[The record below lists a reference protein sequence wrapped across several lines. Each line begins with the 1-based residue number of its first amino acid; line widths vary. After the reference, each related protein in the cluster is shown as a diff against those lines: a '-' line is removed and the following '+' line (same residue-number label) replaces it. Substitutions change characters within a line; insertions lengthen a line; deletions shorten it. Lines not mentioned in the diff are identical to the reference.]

1 MLFMCYMF
9 LGDRC
14 ENYLVGILK
23 QHSSI
28 PVFHIPGSKNL
39 PINNFDVSLSELFNL
54 VDSKL
59 CLFSN
64 LDCNVK
70 VTLAFLIGGAV
81 CKEFGKLRLA
91 TFLMR
96 KHIQVL
102 EKKKRAGFI
111 SQGRHQV
118 FLTHVIQVA

>member
-1 MLFMCYMF
+1 MLFICYMF

-14 ENYLVGILK
+14 ENHLVGILK
-23 QHSSI
+23 QHANI

-39 PINNFDVSLSELFNL
+39 PVNNFDVSFSELFNP
-54 VDSKL
+54 VDYKL

-102 EKKKRAGFI
+102 EKKKKE
-111 SQGRHQV
+111 
-118 FLTHVIQVA
+118 LDL